1 MPVIKS
7 AKKQMRQAIKR
18 KAQNLPLKSK
28 VKTLMKKGLKLI
40 KEGKL
45 EEIKKDLP
53 HIYSVV
59 DTACKKHLLHKNT
72 AARKKSRLA
81 LALAALEKGGV
92 KAGVA
97 ASDAVT
103 VK

>member
-18 KAQNLPLKSK
+18 KARNLPLKSE

-45 EEIKKDLP
+45 EEIKKVLP
-53 HIYSVV
+53 HIYSVI
-59 DTACKKHLLHKNT
+59 DTACKNHLLHKNT

-97 ASDAVT
+97 EVSAAAA
-103 VK
+103 K